1 MRLTP
6 PDGYSKD
13 EVTAIAD
20 TSEKETKTEDLRKDN
35 ADSVTPV
42 NIIAIMNES
51 WFDYLS
57 VGDPQTSESY
67 MPFLDSLTENI
78 IKGHTLT
85 CTKGGGTAKTEYEFL
100 TGNSCKRFPGMVPY
114 VSYFTHSQY
123 SLVTTLKD
131 QGYQAIA
138 MHPNKATNWKRST
151 AYRFLDFDCGS
162 IIDAQSIQDCSHLRN
177 L

>member
-51 WFDYLS
+51 WFDYRS

-67 MPFLDSLTENI
+67 MPFLDSLTENNHQRAHADVYQ
-78 IKGHTLT
+78 GRR
-85 CTKGGGTAKTEYEFL
+85 
-100 TGNSCKRFPGMVPY
+100 NSKNGV
-114 VSYFTHSQY
+114 
-123 SLVTTLKD
+123 
-131 QGYQAIA
+131 
-138 MHPNKATNWKRST
+138 
-151 AYRFLDFDCGS
+151 
-162 IIDAQSIQDCSHLRN
+162 
-177 L
+177 

>member
-1 MRLTP
+1 
-6 PDGYSKD
+6 
-13 EVTAIAD
+13 
-20 TSEKETKTEDLRKDN
+20 
-35 ADSVTPV
+35 
-42 NIIAIMNES
+42 MNES
-51 WFDYLS
+51 WFDYRS

-123 SLVTTLKD
+123 SLVTTLKYEND
-131 QGYQAIA
+131 TDIQQRIIPF
-138 MHPNKATNWKRST
+138 H
-151 AYRFLDFDCGS
+151 LD
-162 IIDAQSIQDCSHLRN
+162 
-177 L
+177 

>member
-1 MRLTP
+1 M
-6 PDGYSKD
+6 S
-13 EVTAIAD
+13 
-20 TSEKETKTEDLRKDN
+20 S
-35 ADSVTPV
+35 
-42 NIIAIMNES
+42 
-51 WFDYLS
+51 
-57 VGDPQTSESY
+57 
-67 MPFLDSLTENI
+67 
-78 IKGHTLT
+78 
-85 CTKGGGTAKTEYEFL
+85 L

-151 AYRFLDFDCGS
+151 AYRFLDFDDFISS
-162 IIDAQSIQDCSHLRN
+162 ISSPIRPSGTAAWISDQANYEKIKTYENKEPGQPVLP